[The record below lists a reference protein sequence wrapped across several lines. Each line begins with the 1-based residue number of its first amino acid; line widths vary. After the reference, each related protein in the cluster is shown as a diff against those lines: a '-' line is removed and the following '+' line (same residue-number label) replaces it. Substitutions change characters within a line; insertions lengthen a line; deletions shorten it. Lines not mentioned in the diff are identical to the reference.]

1 MRSIKKYKLLFVI
14 ASILFTSSVIV
25 LPAAASASPLA
36 PAPVVFAS
44 DPACKDVTPS
54 NSDDELK
61 NAKKNNNGGENTGM
75 NCIVE
80 RYVNPFINLLA
91 AAAGIAVVISIVMGA
106 IQYSSAGG
114 DPGKVSAARDR
125 IRNAIIAL
133 LAFLFLYA
141 FLNWLLPG
149 GIGN

>member
-1 MRSIKKYKLLFVI
+1 MGSIKKYKLLFVI
-14 ASILFTSSVIV
+14 ASLLFTSSTMV
-25 LPAAASASPLA
+25 LPAVASAAPMA

-44 DPACKDVTPS
+44 NPACKDVTPG
-54 NSDDELK
+54 NSDEELK
-61 NAKKNNNGGENTGM
+61 NAKKNNGGENTGM
-75 NCIVE
+75 SCIVE
-80 RYVNPFINLLA
+80 RYINPFINLLA
-91 AAAGIAVVISIVMGA
+91 AMAGIAVVISIVLGG

-114 DPGKVSAARDR
+114 DPGKVAAARDR
-125 IRNAIIAL
+125 IRKAIIAL